1 MCCYLSFFGNSNSFE
16 QRLIIPLTEHLSFI
30 DRRLWQVVQADHLS
44 GILHKIKAI
53 LNRKD
58 WSCYMKCYLQKIK
71 LETSSQ
77 SETAFAA
84 ATTAAEAFAMFL
96 DAFLLVN
103 KKKKYDFIIQYI

>member
-16 QRLIIPLTEHLSFI
+16 QRLIIPLNEHLSFL
-30 DRRLWQVVQADHLS
+30 DCRLRQVVQADHLS

-77 SETAFAA
+77 SETAFA
-84 ATTAAEAFAMFL
+84 TAAEAFAMFL

>member
-1 MCCYLSFFGNSNSFE
+1 
-16 QRLIIPLTEHLSFI
+16 
-30 DRRLWQVVQADHLS
+30 
-44 GILHKIKAI
+44 
-53 LNRKD
+53 
-58 WSCYMKCYLQKIK
+58 MKCYLQKIK

-103 KKKKYDFIIQYI
+103 KKKKYDFIIQYIEWRIHNYFRCNVHVIMLLTFKTDTLSEIQYKNVLDIFDVSPWKTVVEIFIRLCDLCTTY

>member
-1 MCCYLSFFGNSNSFE
+1 
-16 QRLIIPLTEHLSFI
+16 
-30 DRRLWQVVQADHLS
+30 
-44 GILHKIKAI
+44 
-53 LNRKD
+53 
-58 WSCYMKCYLQKIK
+58 MKCYLQKIK

-84 ATTAAEAFAMFL
+84 ATTAAEAFSMFL